1 MYLWIVTTLIEMPNK
16 RDKSP
21 FQWPQGK
28 DESWF
33 AKREDIF
40 PNGTRLAVYSPNV
53 FQNQIQ
59 ECLNKVVSSQM
70 KHDKK

>member
-1 MYLWIVTTLIEMPNK
+1 MFVWIVSAFIKMPNK
-16 RDKSP
+16 RDKTP

-33 AKREDIF
+33 AKRVDIF

-53 FQNQIQ
+53 FQTQIHG
-59 ECLNKVVSSQM
+59 CLNKIVSSQI
-70 KHDKK
+70 KADKK